1 MTVPKLGFFKIHD
14 DVEDITFATAG
25 SACFDLRVYAKGG
38 VTLAPGERAMIP
50 TGLILDIPKG
60 WNVKVYIRSSIALKR
75 GVSLSNAIGVID
87 SDYYDE
93 LFIAVINHHSH
104 PVSFAHGER
113 IAQAELAKSPT
124 IKLVEVK
131 KAPVQTT
138 ERTGGIGSTGEK

>member
-14 DVEDITFATAG
+14 DVEDIAFATAD

-38 VTLAPGERAMIP
+38 VTISPGERVLIP

-60 WNVKVYIRSSIALKR
+60 WNVKVYIRSSVALKR
-75 GVSLSNAIGVID
+75 GVTLSNCVGVID

-93 LFIAVINHHSH
+93 LFISVINHYSL
-104 PVSFAHGER
+104 PVTFTHGSR
-113 IAQAELAKSPT
+113 IAQAELVKSLNC
-124 IKLVEVK
+124 KLVEVK

-138 ERTGGIGSTGEK
+138 DRTGGVGSTGEK